1 MPVKK
6 SALLKIRFSRPLFAL
21 LALFFVQASLAA
33 SAAAD
38 PGDDPAYNFPVLNE
52 NDFAFFLDFLDAV
65 KSGGNFEELYPKH
78 GITEERATGVI
89 QKISAN
95 ATAAFA
101 GVSAELEKEYGKTIL
116 FNPEEKKLYE
126 KHKDKILSG
135 LSLTS

>member
-6 SALLKIRFSRPLFAL
+6 SALLKIRFFCPLFAL
-21 LALFFVQASLAA
+21 LALFFVQASLGG
-33 SAAAD
+33 SAAAG

-52 NDFAFFLDFLDAV
+52 KDFQFFLDFLDAV

-78 GITEERATGVI
+78 GITEERAMDVI
-89 QKISAN
+89 RKISAN

-101 GVSAELEKEYGKTIL
+101 GGSAELEKEYGKTIL
-116 FNPEEKKLYE
+116 FNPEEKKIYE
-126 KHKDKILSG
+126 KYEDKILSG